1 MNKPS
6 LFAKRLG
13 VLATMHHK
21 EKVIAP
27 LLEQELGIQVVVPQN
42 FNTDAFGTFTR
53 EIKRLGDQ
61 LEAARLKAEQS
72 LVVTGETLAF
82 ASEGTFGP
90 YPGFPYIPCNKEI
103 VILLDK
109 ENGLEVVGQEFSTE
123 TNYSHKIVA
132 TLEQAY
138 QFAKEVGFPE
148 HGLVVMVDPLS
159 GADSE
164 IIKGIT
170 TEKQLFKAVELALNK
185 SANGTVHIETDM
197 RALYNPTRMKNIEKA
212 TLDLIRKLNQL
223 CPNCSWPGFEVVA
236 RKKGLPCGFCNLPTK
251 LTLSVTYQCRKCD
264 FMQEALFPDNLEKA
278 DPAQCIYCN
287 P

>member
-61 LEAARLKAEQS
+61 LEAARLKAEKA

-90 YPGFPYIPCNKEI
+90 HPGFPYIPCNKEI

-132 TLEQAY
+132 TVEQAY

-148 HGLVVMVDPLS
+148 HGLVVMVDPSS

-212 TLDLIRKLNQL
+212 TLDLSRKLNQV
-223 CPNCSWPGFEVVA
+223 CPNCSWPAFEVVA

-251 LTLSVTYQCRKCD
+251 LTLSVIYQCRKCN
-264 FMQEALFPDNLEKA
+264 FIQEVLFPDNLEKA